1 MSFDSPPNT
10 GSPGASPAVSTTSP
24 AGSVNGGAW
33 GGSEYVGGGVFT
45 DMYDA
50 GKNLKDGWVN
60 HGTISAVCL
69 GRGLLTTI
77 TLLFIILL
85 LAYSTG
91 TLSLT
96 SSNAMGIGVMAIIG
110 LMLSMILDLI
120 LAINPKFFEAD
131 PVPPAAQSQ
140 NAAQPQP
147 AAQSQPAAPANQP

>member
-1 MSFDSPPNT
+1 MNFDSPT
-10 GSPGASPAVSTTSP
+10 SSTVASP

-50 GKNLKDGWVN
+50 GKNIKDVWVKKEA
-60 HGTISAVCL
+60 ISAVCL
-69 GRGLLTTI
+69 GRGLITTI

-96 SSNAMGIGVMAIIG
+96 SGTAMGFGVSAIIG

-120 LAINPKFFEAD
+120 LAVNPKFFEAD
-131 PVPPAAQSQ
+131 PPQ
-140 NAAQPQP
+140 NAAQPAAQPQNAAQP
-147 AAQSQPAAPANQP
+147 AAEPQPGA

>member
-10 GSPGASPAVSTTSP
+10 GSTVASPAVSTTSP
-24 AGSVNGGAW
+24 APSVGGAW

-45 DMYDA
+45 DMYNA

-96 SSNAMGIGVMAIIG
+96 SSNAMGIGVSAIIG

-131 PVPPAAQSQ
+131 PLPPAAQYQS
-140 NAAQPQP
+140 AAQPQN
-147 AAQSQPAAPANQP
+147 AAQSQPAAEPQPGA

>member
-10 GSPGASPAVSTTSP
+10 GSPGAYSP

-50 GKNLKDGWVN
+50 GKNIKDVWVN
-60 HGTISAVCL
+60 KGTISAVCL

-96 SSNAMGIGVMAIIG
+96 SGTAMGFGVMAIIG

-120 LAINPKFFEAD
+120 LAVNPKFFEAD
-131 PVPPAAQSQ
+131 PPLPAALYQSAAQPQ
-140 NAAQPQP
+140 NAAQPAAEPQP
-147 AAQSQPAAPANQP
+147 GA